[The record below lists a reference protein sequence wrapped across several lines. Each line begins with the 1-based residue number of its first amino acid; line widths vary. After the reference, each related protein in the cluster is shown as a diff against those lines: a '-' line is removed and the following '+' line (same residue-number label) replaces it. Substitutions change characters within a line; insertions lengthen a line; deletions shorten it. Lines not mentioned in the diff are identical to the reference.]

1 MGGGYA
7 ALLSAGDKDRVQF
20 HVHLSMHGILPA
32 EAEWGGHASM
42 MKQRRIG
49 RLRPNSGTRQIYIE
63 KFSIIS

>member
-1 MGGGYA
+1 
-7 ALLSAGDKDRVQF
+7 
-20 HVHLSMHGILPA
+20 MHGILPA